1 MINEKLLDIACEQFR
16 NDIKNQ
22 PLFVIADLPKAVL
35 AGCNAVTNGKQ
46 HDKAQQFA
54 DEYIAGKDSSLVYT
68 EGDMVKAF
76 EWGCRKMAEVVD
88 KENERVKLSMKVKRE
103 DMQKAMK
110 LISSGQQMMDLAAQF
125 VKEAEECLTKQG
137 EFRTGIKHDFGL
149 LKNNLKQIYSQV
161 KRVYLRFS
169 PDECGEWAED
179 ADALEE
185 AVRAI
190 FKIDVFEE
198 MNLTTDRL
206 CR

>member
-22 PLFVIADLPKAVL
+22 PLFTIADMPRAVL
-35 AGCNAVTNGKQ
+35 AGCNAVTGGAQ
-46 HDKAQQFA
+46 HDKAQEVA
-54 DEYIAGKDSSLVYT
+54 DEYIKHKDSSFVYT

-76 EWGCRKMAEVVD
+76 ETGCRIMADIVD

-125 VKEAEECLTKQG
+125 VKEAEVCLTKQG

-161 KRVYLRFS
+161 KRVYFKFS
-169 PDECGEWAED
+169 PDESCEWADDGEK
-179 ADALEE
+179 LEE
-185 AVRAI
+185 AVREI

-198 MNLTTDRL
+198 MNLNTNQIK
-206 CR
+206 